1 MQSKYVLFSDR
12 SLFIELVARRR
23 EELLCDANEDDII
36 VEGVLHKIRNFIIRH
51 MFSIASE
58 DQWQNHV
65 RSWLEFLVLLKL
77 SVTQMMSWRPL
88 IQVSVIITFEFTGFD
103 LEYIHLSKS
112 YRCCACDLVDILII
126 PVVHPLL
133 QHALSTRLLIV
144 WMPKL
149 WMRRLKGLQEPLI

>member
-1 MQSKYVLFSDR
+1 MYYLVIGRRL
-12 SLFIELVARRR
+12 LNWLLELLC

-65 RSWLEFLVLLKL
+65 RSWLELLDLLKL
-77 SVTQMMSWRPL
+77 RVTQMMSWRPL
-88 IQVSVIITFEFTGFD
+88 IQVSVIIT
-103 LEYIHLSKS
+103 
-112 YRCCACDLVDILII
+112 
-126 PVVHPLL
+126 VVHQLL

-149 WMRRLKGLQEPLI
+149 WMGRLMGLQGPLI